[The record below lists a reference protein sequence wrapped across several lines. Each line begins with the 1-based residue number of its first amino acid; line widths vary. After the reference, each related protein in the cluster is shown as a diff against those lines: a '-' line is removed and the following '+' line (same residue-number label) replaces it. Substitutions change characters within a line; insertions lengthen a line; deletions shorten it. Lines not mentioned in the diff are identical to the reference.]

1 MADTP
6 VFGGDAPGVSRIAV
20 AGQTLMAGLLDDV
33 TANNTLDVSSA
44 DPTHRVVWTGDG
56 LALVG
61 RDGVL
66 DGQGAGA
73 SPRLG
78 AGDADVLATRLTQ
91 VAGLIRL
98 ERALAQLGQGSRI
111 GGFSLPSSKPGAA
124 FKLQTG
130 ETGPQQRCAKPSGP
144 RVDAKGKA
152 TASHCDMLQVTLKN
166 PTAGIVDMTV
176 LYIDADSAISM
187 LWPSQNLSNR
197 LESGAKATRAAEAE
211 QADSAGRVIGGEIE
225 DSGAWPSQV
234 ALLIAGQPVTPDAQF
249 CGGSMILDTWVL
261 TAAHCI
267 HMADANGV
275 YRDLNPQAISVLIGT
290 NLLAEGQGDAIS
302 VEKIIRHPAYVGED
316 FDNDIALIKL
326 SRAPTVP
333 FKTIQ
338 VPDAEFGD
346 QLDTPGVRTVVT
358 GWGLIEGAQRTAEM
372 R

>member
-1 MADTP
+1 MTFKTLTATFAI
-6 VFGGDAPGVSRIAV
+6 VAASVATFAAPKLLA
-20 AGQTLMAGLLDDV
+20 QTL
-33 TANNTLDVSSA
+33 TL
-44 DPTHRVVWTGDG
+44 PE
-56 LALVG
+56 
-61 RDGVL
+61 
-66 DGQGAGA
+66 QPAGA
-73 SPRLG
+73 ASP
-78 AGDADVLATRLTQ
+78 
-91 VAGLIRL
+91 
-98 ERALAQLGQGSRI
+98 
-111 GGFSLPSSKPGAA
+111 FA
-124 FKLQTG
+124 F
-130 ETGPQQRCAKPSGP
+130 A
-144 RVDAKGKA
+144 
-152 TASHCDMLQVTLKN
+152 
-166 PTAGIVDMTV
+166 
-176 LYIDADSAISM
+176 
-187 LWPSQNLSNR
+187 
-197 LESGAKATRAAEAE
+197 ESGAKATRAEEAE
-211 QADSAGRVIGGEIE
+211 QADSAGRVIGGEIA
-225 DSGAWPSQV
+225 DQGAWPWQV

-275 YRDLNPQAISVLIGT
+275 YRDLNPQAISVLVGT

-372 R
+372 RQAEIQMLSRENCNEVMLDSRAKAASEGIAYAASAFGLKQPEAEAVWQELISHVRAPMTKNMLCSGTFEGGKGSCSGDSGGPLVVPLKNGEFIQAGVVSWGLSNTSTKSCLETAQFAAYTRVSNYLGWLEQMIASN